1 MFFLVTPRYFC
12 AVLIDNQPP
21 KLNRMKSLILSFT
34 LFFTVNTTGTISN
47 EITAEQIILAIAEDD
62 FEFITTAINSRQIN
76 PNELFNGK
84 TLLIHAV
91 EHDKAEMINLLVRL
105 GARINAVGEDGYRP
119 MEIAKRQNKIYAQ
132 AELIVIT
139 S

>member
-1 MFFLVTPRYFC
+1 
-12 AVLIDNQPP
+12 
-21 KLNRMKSLILSFT
+21 MKTLSLSFL
-34 LFFTVNTTGTISN
+34 LFFTFNTTAVAA
-47 EITAEQIILAIAEDD
+47 EITAEQVIAAIAQDD
-62 FEFITTAINSRQIN
+62 FDFITKAIQSRQIN
-76 PNELFNGK
+76 PNEMFNGK

-119 MEIAKRQNKIYAQ
+119 MEIAKMQNKIYAQ